1 MAGCSSIFILT
12 SLTAPLAERTTLSR
26 TGVSC
31 LHGPHHGAQ
40 KSTSTGCRRDSSI
53 TSFLKVCVVVSLTRP
68 SAVAAATPTFIQFDL
83 SLSCLHPTLPCNR
96 GRVGWRQG
104 PSSSPRLNGAQQSDC
119 NRNFTATTQARKRFR
134 CVLRDRRL

>member
-12 SLTAPLAERTTLSR
+12 SLTAPLAERTAFSR

-40 KSTSTGCRRDSSI
+40 KSTRTGWWRDSSI

-68 SAVAAATPTFIQFDL
+68 SAVAAATPTFIQVD
-83 SLSCLHPTLPCNR
+83 LSCLRKSQEAPYRL
-96 GRVGWRQG
+96 W
-104 PSSSPRLNGAQQSDC
+104 LNGEQRPDC
-119 NRNFTATTQARKRFR
+119 NRDFKTPPDPPPQGGTVGRRPPKRFR
-134 CVLRDRRL
+134 CVAHDR